1 MVLFKRKKKDH
12 LLKLE
17 RNLITISNSKSII
30 SEQFRT
36 IRSNITFS
44 APKEKLKTLLVT
56 SSLSSEGKSTNVANL
71 GVVFAQEGKRVL
83 LVDADMRRPTLHHTF
98 RLSNKEGLSSV
109 LIKHETIQKAVQETS
124 IVGLDVITSG
134 PLPPNPSELL
144 ASQMMDTL
152 LSIVEQEYDLV
163 IFDSPPLLPVTDA
176 RILSNKCNGTLLI
189 VNRNK
194 TKKADVLKAKAALT
208 NSQAKILGIVL
219 NNSTMP
225 QKHHY
230 YQYH

>member
-1 MVLFKRKKKDH
+1 MVLFKKRKKNN

-44 APKEKLKTLLVT
+44 APREDLKTLLVT

-71 GVVFAQEGKRVL
+71 GVVFAQEGKKVL

-98 RLSNKEGLSSV
+98 RLSNREGLSSI
-109 LIKHETIQKAVQETS
+109 LIKHQTIQEAVQETS

-144 ASQMMDTL
+144 ASQTMDTFI
-152 LSIVEQEYDLV
+152 SIVTQEYDLV

-176 RILSNKCNGTLLI
+176 RILSNKCNATLLI

-194 TKKADVLKAKAALT
+194 TKKADILKSRAALE

-219 NNSTMP
+219 NNSAMP
-225 QKHHY
+225 HKHHY

>member
-1 MVLFKRKKKDH
+1 MVLFKKRKKNN

-44 APKEKLKTLLVT
+44 APREDLKTLLVT

-71 GVVFAQEGKRVL
+71 GVVFAQEGKKVL

-98 RLSNKEGLSSV
+98 RLSNREGLSSI
-109 LIKHETIQKAVQETS
+109 LIKHQTIQEAVQETS

-144 ASQMMDTL
+144 ASQTMDTFIC
-152 LSIVEQEYDLV
+152 IVTQEYDLV

-176 RILSNKCNGTLLI
+176 RILSNKCNATLLI

-194 TKKADVLKAKAALT
+194 TKKADILKSRAALE

-219 NNSTMP
+219 NNSAMP
-225 QKHHY
+225 HKHHY